1 MGLMVAQC
9 IFQVG
14 LMKSDRANTALTIRF
29 FFFTGKYTGPLAAV
43 KDVSQQLEVKTRAS
57 DPCVDSLFLQ

>member
-1 MGLMVAQC
+1 MVAQC

-14 LMKSDRANTALTIRF
+14 NTAMTIRF
-29 FFFTGKYTGPLAAV
+29 FFFTAKHTGPLAAV